1 LKVKLTLAAVSTVGS
16 AAWSALWTFPSMLLS
31 AFLVAWA
38 AEAAQFLI
46 AQGLALAILAWI
58 QTLPELAV
66 EAVIAWQAGHDP
78 SYCFVAAPPQGCT
91 AHLAIANF
99 TGAVRLLIG
108 LGWPM
113 IYLVAAIYRRRR
125 GAGERRLAPILLHD
139 EHAVEIIATVPPLLY
154 FVWIWYKGTLG
165 PIDAV
170 VLLAMYVA
178 YLAILWRFP
187 PKSEES
193 LDDVPRV
200 SRWAYTRPGKWR
212 IVAIGS
218 LFLAGGAL
226 VYLTA
231 HPFLNSLLAIAT
243 TFGVSEFVFVQW
255 VAPFLSEF
263 PEKVSAFHWAKRVRT
278 APLALMNM
286 VSSNV
291 NQWTVLA
298 AAIPIVF
305 SVARGGP
312 AALPLDGVQRLE
324 VLLTVLQSVVA
335 ALVLARMRFEW
346 WNAAGLFLLWLAQFL
361 VDHWREEVAVLYA
374 VWALVQV
381 LSWVWMRPT
390 APRIF
395 WRLVRRRRTA

>member
-1 LKVKLTLAAVSTVGS
+1 
-16 AAWSALWTFPSMLLS
+16 
-31 AFLVAWA
+31 
-38 AEAAQFLI
+38 
-46 AQGLALAILAWI
+46 
-58 QTLPELAV
+58 
-66 EAVIAWQAGHDP
+66 
-78 SYCFVAAPPQGCT
+78 
-91 AHLAIANF
+91 
-99 TGAVRLLIG
+99 
-108 LGWPM
+108 
-113 IYLVAAIYRRRR
+113 
-125 GAGERRLAPILLHD
+125 
-139 EHAVEIIATVPPLLY
+139 
-154 FVWIWYKGTLG
+154 
-165 PIDAV
+165 
-170 VLLAMYVA
+170 
-178 YLAILWRFP
+178 
-187 PKSEES
+187 
-193 LDDVPRV
+193 
-200 SRWAYTRPGKWR
+200 
-212 IVAIGS
+212 
-218 LFLAGGAL
+218 
-226 VYLTA
+226 
-231 HPFLNSLLAIAT
+231 
-243 TFGVSEFVFVQW
+243 VFVQW